1 MKYYIIAGE
10 ASGDMHGAN
19 LISAIKKKDV
29 NADFR
34 CWGGDRIKKETGA
47 LVKHYNT
54 LDFMGFIEVLMNLK
68 SILNNLIFC
77 KKDILYFKPDLLIL
91 INYPGFNL
99 RVAKFEKKNNIKV
112 CYYISPQ
119 VWAWNKQRV
128 NKIKKYIDKLIVVLP
143 FEKEFYIKYNIQA
156 DFIGHPLVD
165 EIRKIKNS
173 SKNTFYNKYN
183 LDTSKKIVALLP
195 GSRKQEIQRVFPIM
209 TELAIRYN
217 NFHFVVASVNS
228 QFPIKLPSNVKVV
241 YNDTY
246 SLLKASTYAVVTS
259 GTATLET
266 ALFKVPQVVCYKANF
281 FSFFIAKLLVDLKY
295 ISLVN
300 LIMNKKVV
308 TELIQGECNI
318 NNLNKEFDRLQSNQ
332 EIEKIK
338 KSYSKLD
345 QILEGRNVSDKVAS
359 AIMQMV
365 V

>member
-1 MKYYIIAGE
+1 MRYYIIAGE

-68 SILNNLIFC
+68 LILNNLNFC
-77 KKDILYFKPDLLIL
+77 KKDILDFKPDLLIL
-91 INYPGFNL
+91 IDYPGFNL
-99 RVAKFEKKNNIKV
+99 RVAKFAKNNNIKV

-119 VWAWNKQRV
+119 VWAWNKKRV
-128 NKIKKYIDKLIVVLP
+128 NKIKKYVDKLIVVLP

-156 DFIGHPLVD
+156 DFFGHPLMD
-165 EIRKIKNS
+165 EVRKIKNT

-209 TELAIRYN
+209 KELAIRYN
-217 NFHFVVASVNS
+217 NFHFIVASVNS

-318 NNLNKEFDRLQSNQ
+318 NNLYK
-332 EIEKIK
+332 
-338 KSYSKLD
+338 
-345 QILEGRNVSDKVAS
+345 
-359 AIMQMV
+359 
-365 V
+365 